1 MPYQTRRIEG
11 VAVEMAR
18 KYVQNMKV
26 LILLVEG
33 VGQSSSGA
41 VMREKEVEFKDEI
54 ACLEA
59 QRTKARKKVIAVR
72 ARLVEMESELIRLNI
87 LIDRKTEELRL
98 YCRDTVDSEL
108 DARDLE
114 IERFKEVFPKIAGKI

>member
-1 MPYQTRRIEG
+1 
-11 VAVEMAR
+11 
-18 KYVQNMKV
+18 
-26 LILLVEG
+26 
-33 VGQSSSGA
+33 
-41 VMREKEVEFKDEI
+41 MREKEVEFKDEI
-54 ACLEA
+54 DNLEA
-59 QRTKARKKVIAVR
+59 QRVKARKKVIAVR

-114 IERFKEVFPKIAGKI
+114 IERFKEVFPKIAGKIRKRD